1 MPSGIGLVSFL
12 AVWKEGTTAASNTV
26 DALLLKILRDFS
38 TLPAWFNTNG
48 KNGVFQTKEL
58 HRGVHKIGLCFLHAN
73 SW

>member
-1 MPSGIGLVSFL
+1 MPSGFGLVSFF

-48 KNGVFQTKEL
+48 RKRRVSQNRRVFSA
-58 HRGVHKIGLCFLHAN
+58 R
-73 SW
+73 